1 MDLIQP
7 TGEQPSLDEIRAQ
20 FEQWRNGR
28 DKRKA
33 IPEALWEAAASLYPA
48 HSLHHISK
56 ALRLNHTKLKHY
68 VQGSSPDLS
77 ISTASFIEL
86 GFAKPASPCKGIV
99 EMRHQ
104 NGAGMTMQVM
114 DSRDLMK
121 LARLFWSRP

>member
-1 MDLIQP
+1 MKLIQP
-7 TGEQPSLDEIRAQ
+7 SGEHRLDEVRIQ
-20 FEQWRNGR
+20 FEQWRNSR

-33 IPEALWEAAASLYPA
+33 IPEALWDAAASLYPA
-48 HSLHHISK
+48 QSLHQISK

-68 VQGSSPDLS
+68 VQGPSPELS
-77 ISTASFIEL
+77 MPAASFIEVDL
-86 GFAKPASPCKGIV
+86 AGPASPCKGIA

-104 NGAGMTMQVM
+104 NGDMMTMQVM

>member
-7 TGEQPSLDEIRAQ
+7 SGEHNLDEVRVK
-20 FEQWRNGR
+20 FKQWRNR
-28 DKRKA
+28 CDKRKA

-48 HSLHHISK
+48 HSLHRISK

-68 VQGSSPDLS
+68 VQGPPPDLS
-77 ISTASFIEL
+77 MPTASFIEVD
-86 GFAKPASPCKGIV
+86 FAGPASPCKGIV

-104 NGAGMTMQVM
+104 NGAGMTMQVT
-114 DSRDLMK
+114 DSRDLIK

>member
-7 TGEQPSLDEIRAQ
+7 SNEHSLDEVRMK
-20 FEQWRNGR
+20 FKQWRNSR

-33 IPEALWEAAASLYPA
+33 IPAALWEAAASLYPA
-48 HSLHHISK
+48 HSLHRISK

-68 VQGSSPDLS
+68 VQGPPVDLS
-77 ISTASFIEL
+77 MPAASFIEV
-86 GFAKPASPCKGIV
+86 GFAGPGSPCKGII

-104 NGAGMTMQVM
+104 NGAGMTMQVT
-114 DSRDLMK
+114 DSRDLIK

>member
-7 TGEQPSLDEIRAQ
+7 SGEHSLDEVRAQ
-20 FEQWRNGR
+20 FEQWRNSR

-48 HSLHHISK
+48 HSLHQISK

-68 VQGSSPDLS
+68 VQGPNLS
-77 ISTASFIEL
+77 MPPASFIEV
-86 GFAKPASPCKGIV
+86 GFVGPASPYKGSV

-104 NGAGMTMQVM
+104 NGARMTMQIT
-114 DSRDLMK
+114 DNRDLMK